1 MQDAGVVSL
10 LGAHRTRLVDRLV
23 DVTARRPSGWM
34 ARKTYGGTAG
44 APAGHEAVFDRI
56 LDAAGSLEG
65 KRCLEIGCGG
75 GRLLQRILDDEA
87 SRAAALDHSEEM
99 LRLSGE
105 RNAGAL
111 REGRL
116 DLKQGDASRLPWPD
130 GSFDLVLSANTFF
143 FIADPAPVLAEI
155 RRVLV
160 PDGRVVIGTVP
171 GPLPQASLRNWWVY
185 VWGPRMHVYDEQTM
199 RAMLEHAGFHGIS
212 ITRIDDGEPL
222 QLILASS

>member
-1 MQDAGVVSL
+1 
-10 LGAHRTRLVDRLV
+10 
-23 DVTARRPSGWM
+23 M

-56 LDAAGSLEG
+56 LDAAGSLES

-75 GRLLQRILDDEA
+75 GRLLQRILDDGA
-87 SRAAALDHSEEM
+87 RSAAALDHSEEM
-99 LRLSGE
+99 LKLSGE

-111 REGRL
+111 GEGRL

-130 GSFDLVLSANTFF
+130 GGFDLVLSANTFF
-143 FIADPAPVLAEI
+143 FIADPAPVLTEI
-155 RRVLV
+155 RRILV

-185 VWGPRMHVYDEQTM
+185 VWGSRMYVYDEQTM
-199 RAMLEHAGFHGIS
+199 RAMLQDAGFHDIS
-212 ITRIDDGEPL
+212 ITHIDGGEPL
-222 QLILASS
+222 QLILARS